1 MIQTGQFRS
10 RQNFWAQP
18 APQNRDA
25 NSIVL
30 RDECARF
37 AHRSGSCPA
46 SVFGWRLGT
55 SQELGCAALTRIELE
70 HCSILRLV
78 LSDRQRH
85 GPCDVRRRT
94 GRDAERAQGTPRL
107 AFDLHERVEEDRHK
121 VATPARLR
129 AMAARERH
137 VARIVGRADAA
148 LQLGSCRAILK
159 DRIATRRAS
168 WHGFLFSPGG
178 SADRPKYAEYQLR
191 YERRHQS
198 NHLPSIIF
206 RLLPAGRVNCTTR
219 SPLSATFACCSAS
232 RIAFSSS
239 GSWKGL
245 RRIGTRAVCTT
256 SL

>member
-1 MIQTGQFRS
+1 MEAIGGCSDIPPNRQGQSRRRRNIRSGEGWACPSTVFPQEVVRAPPAAVVNSAALRTWTSCTSDTAARPPSASRKIATRS
-10 RQNFWAQP
+10 R
-18 APQNRDA
+18 
-25 NSIVL
+25 
-30 RDECARF
+30 
-37 AHRSGSCPA
+37 
-46 SVFGWRLGT
+46 
-55 SQELGCAALTRIELE
+55 
-70 HCSILRLV
+70 
-78 LSDRQRH
+78 
-85 GPCDVRRRT
+85 RRRDC
-94 GRDAERAQGTPRL
+94 G
-107 AFDLHERVEEDRHK
+107 
-121 VATPARLR
+121 

-137 VARIVGRADAA
+137 VGRIVGRAGAA
-148 LQLGSCRAILK
+148 LQLGGCRAILK

-206 RLLPAGRVNCTTR
+206 RLLPTGRVNCTTR
-219 SPLSATFACCSAS
+219 SPLSATFACASAS
-232 RIAFSSS
+232 RIDFSSI